1 MKQGVL
7 PFQYEQE
14 KSSPGMT
21 AMAGMMTYL
30 ELMHAAGLRSSVERH
45 VGLRECGQ
53 GWTDSQV
60 VSSLILLNLAG
71 GESVVDLDVLEK
83 DAGLCRV
90 LREVESY
97 GMGRRERRALEER
110 WRVERR
116 RSMPS
121 ESAVFRYL
129 ERFHEAGEESSREA
143 HRAFIP
149 SPNEALGG
157 LHKVNAD
164 MVSFVQSRSPCAQA
178 TLDMDATLVETH
190 KQQALYS
197 YKKYKP
203 GFPILGVFRL
213 KGQPKRDGS
222 IIVRSCK
229 ASQSPVYP
237 IRDAILAVNHASCP
251 SLSSSGPCQWGESV
265 LKTRRL
271 PGALSLLARSWLY
284 PPSAWRRR

>member
-121 ESAVFRYL
+121 ESAVLYL
-129 ERFHEAGEESSREA
+129 ERFHEAGEEVGKLTERSY
-143 HRAFIP
+143 
-149 SPNEALGG
+149 
-157 LHKVNAD
+157 LHPTK
-164 MVSFVQSRSPCAQA
+164 RW
-178 TLDMDATLVETH
+178 
-190 KQQALYS
+190 
-197 YKKYKP
+197 
-203 GFPILGVFRL
+203 GV
-213 KGQPKRDGS
+213 
-222 IIVRSCK
+222 C
-229 ASQSPVYP
+229 
-237 IRDAILAVNHASCP
+237 IR
-251 SLSSSGPCQWGESV
+251 
-265 LKTRRL
+265 
-271 PGALSLLARSWLY
+271 
-284 PPSAWRRR
+284 

>member
-97 GMGRRERRALEER
+97 GMSRRERRAFGR
-110 WRVERR
+110 AMACRA
-116 RSMPS
+116 
-121 ESAVFRYL
+121 SAEHAIGVGGVPVP
-129 ERFHEAGEESSREA
+129 GE
-143 HRAFIP
+143 IP
-149 SPNEALGG
+149 QGG
-157 LHKVNAD
+157 RG
-164 MVSFVQSRSPCAQA
+164 VQS
-178 TLDMDATLVETH
+178 
-190 KQQALYS
+190 
-197 YKKYKP
+197 
-203 GFPILGVFRL
+203 
-213 KGQPKRDGS
+213 GS
-222 IIVRSCK
+222 
-229 ASQSPVYP
+229 SQSV
-237 IRDAILAVNHASCP
+237 HTFT
-251 SLSSSGPCQWGESV
+251 Q
-265 LKTRRL
+265 
-271 PGALSLLARSWLY
+271 RSAGG
-284 PPSAWRRR
+284 SA